1 MHITNCATVAELN
14 ELAANAIIKDLN
26 SRPASLFCAAT
37 GNSPTGIYQLMVQRK
52 SEFNAGAITLLKL
65 DEWCGLPMDFP
76 ATCEQ
81 YLQRNLIKPLGIT
94 SFTGFDSS
102 AADPGAECQRIQ
114 NFLDE
119 HQPIDL
125 CVLGLGQNGHIA
137 FNEPAGRLEPN
148 VHLSPLTE
156 TSLNHSM
163 IKGSGYTLKYGY
175 TLGMADILKSRKII
189 LPVFGKNKR
198 DIWAHFLEGKISTQL
213 PASFLWLH
221 PDVECFYC
229 ENDS

>member
-14 ELAANAIIKDLN
+14 DLAANAIISDLN
-26 SRPASLFCAAT
+26 SRPASLLCAAT
-37 GNSPTGIYQLMVQRK
+37 GNSPTGIYQLMVQRQA
-52 SEFNAGAITLLKL
+52 EFNANAITLLKL

-81 YLQRNLIKPLGIT
+81 YLQRYLLKPLAMS
-94 SFTGFDSS
+94 SFTGFDSN
-102 AADPGAECQRIQ
+102 APDAEAECRRIQ
-114 NFLDE
+114 EFLDA

-137 FNEPAGRLEPN
+137 FNEPASELEPH

-163 IKGSGYTLKYGY
+163 IKGSGYALKYGY
-175 TLGMADILKSRKII
+175 TLGMADILRSKKII
-189 LPVFGKNKR
+189 LPVFGANKR
-198 DIWAHFLEGKISTQL
+198 DIMQRLLEGKISTHL